1 MRRYPT
7 ILLALTLLAA
17 ACGDGNGSDGS
28 DGSTI
33 EETRPVIVSGL
44 PLPVLFDGGQD
55 AAVINEMTMPELTG
69 ASFDGTPISITNDG
83 RPKVIL
89 FLAHW

>member
-1 MRRYPT
+1 MRRHLT

-17 ACGDGNGSDGS
+17 ACGGGNGTDGPA
-28 DGSTI
+28 I
-33 EETRPVIVSGL
+33 EQTRPVTVSGS
-44 PLPVLFDGGQD
+44 PLPVLLDGGQD
-55 AAVINEMTMPELTG
+55 PAVINAMTMPELVG

-89 FLAHW
+89 FLTHW

>member
-1 MRRYPT
+1 MRRCLT
-7 ILLALTLLAA
+7 ILLALTLLTT
-17 ACGDGNGSDGS
+17 ACGGANGTDGTDGRA
-28 DGSTI
+28 I
-33 EETRPVIVSGL
+33 EQIRPVTVSGS
-44 PLPVLFDGGQD
+44 PLPVLLEGGQD
-55 AAVINEMTMPELTG
+55 PAVINGMMMPELSG

>member
-1 MRRYPT
+1 VRRYLT
-7 ILLALTLLAA
+7 ILLALTLPTA
-17 ACGDGNGSDGS
+17 ACGGGNGADGT
-28 DGSTI
+28 DGPII
-33 EETRPVIVSGL
+33 EQTRPVTVSGS
-44 PLPVLFDGGQD
+44 PLPVLFEGGQD
-55 AAVINEMTMPELTG
+55 VAVINEMTMPELTG

>member
-7 ILLALTLLAA
+7 ILLALTLLTA
-17 ACGDGNGSDGS
+17 ACGGGNGTDGS
-28 DGSTI
+28 DGLTI
-33 EETRPVIVSGL
+33 EQTRPITVSGSS
-44 PLPVLFDGGQD
+44 LPVLFEGGQD
-55 AAVINEMTMPELTG
+55 VAVINAMTMPELTG